1 MAPDSSALRDLA
13 RDLGVSTQY
22 WGWDGTL
29 KDVADTTLHAIL
41 AALGSPV
48 SSEQDIAAVRRD
60 RERAP
65 WERSLPPVTV
75 LRQDVA
81 TTVPVHVDH
90 GTAVRV
96 HLLLE
101 DGGRRDLEQA
111 EDHTA
116 PFDLDGTLRG
126 RARFH
131 LPAGLPLG
139 WHRIVAET
147 EQGPSE
153 ADVVVT
159 PTRLTV
165 HEEFAAKRAFGL
177 QAQLYSVRSQRSWG
191 IGDLGDMRDLAAI
204 GGARHGA
211 DFLLVNPLH
220 ASYPT
225 PPVEP
230 SPYLPVTRRF
240 TSALYLRIED
250 VPEYRELTDFARQ
263 RMALLRESVSG
274 WNDRVDRLERDEV
287 LAAKLQA
294 LEELFAVPLTAGR
307 RALLDS
313 YRAREGQGLENFA
326 LWSAIAESVR
336 GTADESMLL
345 DLDESALAGARRE
358 LSSRIDFHVW
368 TQWLLDEQ
376 LSAAQTAARDA
387 GMRIGIMHDLAVGVE
402 QIGADSW
409 GLREVLARGAAVGAP
424 ADQYNQQ
431 GQNWHQ
437 PPWHPERLRDASYRP
452 WRDMLRTLMRHAG
465 ALRIDHVLGLFRL
478 WWIPEGQE
486 SADGAYVS
494 YDHEAMIGILALEAH
509 RSRTL
514 VVGED
519 LGTFEPW
526 VRDYLSARGILG
538 TSILWFE
545 YDAEGR
551 PLRAEDYR
559 TLCMA
564 SVNTHDLPPTAGYL
578 AGDHVTLRHELGLL
592 ERDLAQE
599 HAADA
604 AGREQVL
611 DLLRAEG
618 LLAPRGGELAPQ
630 GDEDLPGTLDGEDI
644 EQTVLALHRHLAR
657 TPSMLLGVSLVDC
670 VGERR
675 IQNQPGTDEEY
686 PNWRIPLADAQ
697 GAAVSIDDIATDERT
712 ARLLTAVRDGLAQ
725 G

>member
-13 RDLGVSTQY
+13 RDLGVSTEY

-41 AALGSPV
+41 ASLGAPV
-48 SSEQDIAAVRRD
+48 GSEQDIAAVRAA

-65 WERSLPPVTV
+65 WARTLPPVTV
-75 LRQDVA
+75 LREDRA
-81 TTVPVHVDH
+81 TTFPVHVDH

-96 HLLLE
+96 HLRLE
-101 DGGRRDLEQA
+101 DGSHREVEQA
-111 EDHTA
+111 EDFTP
-116 PFDLDGTLRG
+116 PFHLDGTLRG

-139 WHRIVAET
+139 WHRVVAET
-147 EQGPSE
+147 AAGIEES
-153 ADVVVT
+153 DLVVT
-159 PTRLTV
+159 PARLTV
-165 HEEFAAKRAFGL
+165 HEEYASRRAFGL
-177 QAQLYSVRSQRSWG
+177 QAQLYSVRSERSWG
-191 IGDLGDMRDLAAI
+191 IGDLADLRDLAAI
-204 GGARHGA
+204 TGARHGA

-240 TSALYLRIED
+240 TSALYLRLED
-250 VPEYRELTDFARQ
+250 VPEHQQLSDFARQ
-263 RMALLRESVSG
+263 RVALLGREVKA
-274 WNDRVDRLERDEV
+274 WNQRVDRLERDDV
-287 LAAKLQA
+287 LAAKLAA
-294 LEELFAVPLTAGR
+294 LEELFAVPLTAAR
-307 RALLDS
+307 QALLDS
-313 YRAREGQGLENFA
+313 YRSREGQGLEDFA
-326 LWSAIAESVR
+326 LWSAIAERVR
-336 GTADESMLL
+336 GTADEAVLQ
-345 DLDESALAGARRE
+345 DLDDVTLERARRE
-358 LSSRIDFHVW
+358 LAERIDFHVW

-376 LSAAQTAARDA
+376 MRAAQAAAREA

-402 QIGADSW
+402 QVGADSW
-409 GLREVLARGAAVGAP
+409 RLRHVLAEDVAVGAP

-437 PPWHPERLRDASYRP
+437 PPWHPEQLRDASYRP

-478 WWIPEGQE
+478 WWIPEGHE
-486 SADGAYVS
+486 AADGAYVS
-494 YDHEAMIGILALEAH
+494 YDHEAMIGILALEAQ
-509 RSRTL
+509 RSGTL

-526 VRDYLSARGILG
+526 VRDYLVDRGILG

-545 YDAEGR
+545 YDDEGR

-592 ERDLAQE
+592 ERDLAE
-599 HAADA
+599 ELEADA
-604 AGREQVL
+604 TGREQVL
-611 DLLRAEG
+611 DVLRAEG
-618 LLAPRGGELAPQ
+618 LLAEGADL
-630 GDEDLPGTLDGEDI
+630 ED
-644 EQTVLALHRHLAR
+644 TVIALHRHLAR
-657 TPSMLLGVSLVDC
+657 TSSMLLGVSLVDC

-686 PNWRIPLADAQ
+686 PNWRIPLADPA
-697 GAAVSIDDIATDERT
+697 GHPVTIDDIATDART
-712 ARLLTAVRDGLAQ
+712 ARLLAAVREGLSGQ
-725 G
+725 

>member
-22 WGWDGTL
+22 WGWDGIL
-29 KDVADTTLHAIL
+29 KDVADDTLHAIL
-41 AALGSPV
+41 AALGAPV
-48 SSEQDIAAVRRD
+48 ASETDIAAVRSE

-65 WERSLPPVTV
+65 WARTLPPVTV
-75 LRQDVA
+75 LREDTA

-90 GTAVRV
+90 GTAVRA

-116 PFDLDGTLRG
+116 PFDLEGTLRG

-131 LPAGLPLG
+131 LPSGLPLG

-147 EQGPSE
+147 EQGPDE
-153 ADVVVT
+153 ADLVVT
-159 PTRLTV
+159 PARLTV
-165 HEEFAAKRAFGL
+165 HEGYAAKRAFGL
-177 QAQLYSVRSQRSWG
+177 QAQLYSVRSERSWG
-191 IGDLGDMRDLAAI
+191 VGDLGDMRDLAAI
-204 GGARHGA
+204 SAARHGA
-211 DFLLVNPLH
+211 DFLLINPLH

-263 RMALLRESVSG
+263 RVHLLRRKISE
-274 WNDRVDRLERDEV
+274 WNGRVDRLERDEA

-307 RALLDS
+307 QALLDA
-313 YRAREGQGLENFA
+313 YRAREGQGLEDFA
-326 LWSAIAESVR
+326 LWSAIAENVR
-336 GTADESMLL
+336 GTADEVCLR
-345 DLDESALAGARRE
+345 DLDETTLEQARRE
-358 LSSRIDFHVW
+358 LPDRIDFHVW

-376 LSAAQTAARDA
+376 LGAAQSAARDA

-409 GLREVLARGAAVGAP
+409 RLREVLAAGAAVGAP

-478 WWIPEGQE
+478 WWIPEGHE
-486 SADGAYVS
+486 AADGAYVS
-494 YDHEAMIGILALEAH
+494 YDHEAMIGILALEAQ
-509 RSRTL
+509 RSGTL

-526 VRDYLSARGILG
+526 VRDYLVDRGILG

-545 YDAEGR
+545 YDGEGR

-578 AGDHVTLRHELGLL
+578 AGDHVALRHELGLL
-592 ERDLAQE
+592 ERDLGE
-599 HAADA
+599 ELEADA

-611 DLLRAEG
+611 DVLRAEG
-618 LLAPRGGELAPQ
+618 LLEAPGE
-630 GDEDLPGTLDGEDI
+630 GTADI

-686 PNWRIPLADAQ
+686 PNWRIPLADAA
-697 GAAVSIDDIATDERT
+697 GAPVSIDDVATDERT
-712 ARLLTAVRDGLAQ
+712 ARLLTAVREGLSRR
-725 G
+725 